1 MTTSTQ
7 GGFFSGG
14 EGTTSTQGGG
24 FFAGAGGGNYPNPVY
39 PLSIYSPLGAP
50 ATPTVLQ
57 TMHGCDSKINN
68 PGKVGPTLPRYSSPS
83 VNSSKLTTNDFC
95 SVVQPVCQMQDP
107 NAPVHQS
114 PGNSPTQVPPADYSG
129 TGQIPY
135 SPQAYCE
142 ATCTSL
148 NQAYLLDFQNQCPSN
163 TTAIKDHSSN
173 HNNPNAPGPYIPL
186 YFPNTGCVQNQ
197 MICSPNNVLGTNGQ
211 IVLPKNTNLLPAS
224 PPTPGNANTPA
235 QLLCDRIPHYIY
247 IPETPTNPNASCQPI
262 TTNNNTVP
270 SCPPVIASSPNSQND
285 PTNPASI
292 LTSMGMGQVCSQ
304 SEQDSQSADSQH
316 IQAQVSSSGGF
327 FSGGMGASA
336 STNDMFTEQASQHSQ
351 SSSGCAQRTAQL
363 SNTTTN
369 KNAQSCS
376 ISTSSDNAT
385 LTMNDSTT
393 MNFTT
398 TGPTQAEQNIIDN
411 LIASCS
417 NIDSNTYV
425 GSKIQPWCTSI
436 NTDLGQAT
444 DDGIN
449 LTNTT
454 LTNKSNI
461 SGSVQAS
468 ANVSNTQNTAA
479 TFTDTV
485 KQATTQNLQNLIGAN
500 ALPLNTNQ
508 VIDQAM
514 TDNQNIINTAITQI
528 QNSSSL
534 SSNGNNAVNM
544 TSSFINMNGVNIDN
558 QLISN
563 LNSSAL
569 TKAATQ
575 IGQQIASQIVSD
587 QSNTATD
594 KTKVA
599 GQEAIVNALAKA
611 NSTAL
616 NSGGNLFSST
626 STIAIVIGVVVAVVA
641 ICGIFFY
648 IKSLPKKPVGDT
660 SSQSVGDT
668 SSQSVGD
675 TSSQSVG
682 DTSSQS
688 VGDTSSQSDSS
699 LKSSSFKNKNRKN
712 RSFSNM
718 ENPIKNTE
726 IDYSFVCT
734 ITLSFCIF
742 ILFMFLIVKKK

>member
-1 MTTSTQ
+1 MTTSSE
-7 GGFFSGG
+7 GGFS
-14 EGTTSTQGGG
+14 SG
-24 FFAGAGGGNYPNPVY
+24 FFPGAGTGNYPNQVY
-39 PLSIYSPLGAP
+39 SSSIYSPLGAP

-163 TTAIKDHSSN
+163 TTAIRDHSSN

-197 MICSPNNVLGTNGQ
+197 MICSPNNLLGANGQ
-211 IVLPKNTNLLPAS
+211 VVPPKNTHLLPAS
-224 PPTPGNANTPA
+224 PPTPGNINTPA

-247 IPETPTNPNASCQPI
+247 IPANGKNPESCQPI
-262 TTNNNTVP
+262 TTSSNNVP

-304 SEQDSQSADSQH
+304 SEEDSQSADSQH
-316 IQAQVSSSGGF
+316 IQAQVSVSGGF
-327 FSGGMGASA
+327 FAGGAGANA

-376 ISTSSDNAT
+376 ISANSDSAT

-393 MNFTT
+393 MSFVT
-398 TGPTQAEQNIIDN
+398 TGPTQAEQNIINN
-411 LIASCS
+411 LLVSC
-417 NIDSNTYV
+417 NNTNPNTYV
-425 GSKIQPWCTSI
+425 GNKIQPWCAGLTKQL
-436 NTDLGQAT
+436 DQAT

-449 LTNTT
+449 MTGTT
-454 LTNKSNI
+454 ITNKSNI

-534 SSNGNNAVNM
+534 SSNGNNGVNM
-544 TSSFINMNGVNIDN
+544 TSSFIDLDNVTLDN
-558 QLISN
+558 QLVSN

-569 TKAATQ
+569 TSAATQ

-587 QSNTATD
+587 QSNKATG

-660 SSQSVGDT
+660 SSQPVGDT
-668 SSQSVGD
+668 SSQPD
-675 TSSQSVG
+675 Y
-682 DTSSQS
+682 
-688 VGDTSSQSDSS
+688 S
-699 LKSSSFKNKNRKN
+699 LKSSSFKNKNKKN